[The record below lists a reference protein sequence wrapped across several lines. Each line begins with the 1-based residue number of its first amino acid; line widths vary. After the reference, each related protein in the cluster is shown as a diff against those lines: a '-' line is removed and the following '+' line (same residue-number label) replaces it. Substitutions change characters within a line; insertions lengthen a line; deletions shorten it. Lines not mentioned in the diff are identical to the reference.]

1 MQYIHIILFPKEN
14 ALLLNSRKR
23 VKCAIESLLGFQ
35 YLVHLWKMWCLDL
48 IGYKP
53 HRYLNSFLKKNLS
66 QYSPIGAWLTIALVA
81 LVQSKFKCLKSL
93 SHGLPLTIDSSIG
106 LKLLSTSSRK
116 CFHLLSEAWKNI
128 FQLFTVLLYLFFLLK
143 SQDNLHEKIRV
154 RSNCFVSLLITV

>member
-66 QYSPIGAWLTIALVA
+66 QYSPIGAWLTIALEA
-81 LVQSKFKCLKSL
+81 LVQSKLEYSKNL
-93 SHGLPLTIDSSIG
+93 SHGLPLAIDSSTG
-106 LKLLSTSSRK
+106 FKSLLRSSRK
-116 CFHLLSEAWKNI
+116 CCSLLSDAWKSTL
-128 FQLFTVLLYLFFLLK
+128 QLLRMLSHLFLLLK
-143 SQDNLHEKIRV
+143 SHEDLHGKIGV
-154 RSNCFVSLLITV
+154 RLNFFVFFYWW